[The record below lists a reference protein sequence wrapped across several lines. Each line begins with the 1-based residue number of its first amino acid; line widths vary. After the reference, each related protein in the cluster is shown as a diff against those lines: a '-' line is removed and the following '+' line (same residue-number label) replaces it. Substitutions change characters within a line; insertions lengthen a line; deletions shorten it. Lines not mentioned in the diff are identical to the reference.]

1 MSEHTGTDAPVSA
14 TPVAPHEAKLGE
26 RSPRLTLTHGLSSKH
41 AEDEFDALAD
51 LFLGDEPVEDPGS
64 AGRAC
69 DSEPSHSGVAL
80 DAPPIEGLILG
91 HLPVSA
97 SSWVKTYAAMRARA
111 LGGPVGLIRLMGGS
125 LAIDL
130 VGVDSRGDLG
140 ENTIEHALEALRQ
153 RAVGVVARVD
163 EMGEPDL
170 ARGAIDGMVVLSG
183 GDEAAVVAAFRTI
196 KSLANQGDGR
206 FDETPIRVAI
216 VGHDAAGARDAH
228 ARLSRS
234 AMHSLSRE
242 IAFAGSVERLASEP
256 SASLFHGEWAG
267 TIGMLLE
274 AVVGGPALHEGPRDE
289 PSAEAEY
296 RSTDPAVGV
305 EVPVGS
311 MIEAETTASE
321 GRDATAERSRSDRT
335 SETHDDQGESGVS
348 CDAVIGTGL
357 ENAGR
362 VDADSIPASRA
373 DDGVL
378 SDLIEGL
385 AASEIR
391 SPDAPEI
398 EFAIDGDGRLQV
410 VCEIDRAGQVDG
422 VLGWAVRHEALLR
435 LADPR
440 IRVIDNSTSA
450 HLVCTEA
457 VNARAMLDGRHRVH
471 LLVAIEVGGRVVRV
485 TRALN

>member
-26 RSPRLTLTHGLSSKH
+26 RSPRLTLTHGLSSQH

-51 LFLGDEPVEDPGS
+51 LFLGDEPVEDLGS
-64 AGRAC
+64 AGGAS
-69 DSEPSHSGVAL
+69 DSEPAHSGVSL

-140 ENTIEHALEALRQ
+140 ENTIENALEALRR

-183 GDEAAVVAAFRTI
+183 GDDAAVVAAFRTI

-216 VGHDAAGARDAH
+216 VGHDAAGARNAH

-274 AVVGGPALHEGPRDE
+274 AVAGRSALHEGPRDG

-311 MIEAETTASE
+311 MIEAETTASK
-321 GRDATAERSRSDRT
+321 GRDATAERSGGDRT
-335 SETHDDQGESGVS
+335 SEAHDDRGESEVS
-348 CDAVIGTGL
+348 CGADIDTGL
-357 ENAGR
+357 ENAGS
-362 VDADSIPASRA
+362 VDTDSIPASRA

-440 IRVIDNSTSA
+440 IRVIDGVTSA

-457 VNARAMLDGRHRVH
+457 VGASEHRREAH
-471 LLVAIEVGGRVVRV
+471 HRFL
-485 TRALN
+485 